1 MNEKLTKTPNGKEK
15 YHICGSELLAK
26 KFEHCKF
33 EVIVYKTL
41 GTFIFY

>member
-1 MNEKLTKTPNGKEK
+1 MEKIK

-26 KFEHCKF
+26 KFGHGKF

-41 GTFIFY
+41 GTFIVY